1 MASRFQ
7 IVDVEYIEE
16 LSKNEN
22 TEKNQE
28 LEARFQKMTG

>member
-22 TEKNQE
+22 TEKIKNWKPV
-28 LEARFQKMTG
+28 FKK